1 MIGLQ
6 YIDMLKWEQGRPKA
20 LFMIADMEQ
29 MRKSKT
35 AIFGTGLEAYSIFQY
50 LKGNGIEVKCFV
62 NNDKNLCGRK
72 LCGLNIVSPD
82 EVMDK
87 AWYVIV
93 AMSQSRYNNQV
104 LWQLKVHNQ
113 NQYGIAFID
122 VFHSYKD
129 FSAKLHESV
138 MEAINDIL
146 RKGKSRE
153 DMSVLEDYI
162 SLVPN
167 VGSSASGLLGDIPE
181 FCWTTTWSHC
191 LMEWIYEK
199 YANDGPDLYTNNS
212 SDLCMLEIGAGQGLF
227 SLTVHKL
234 NPLIDIRWLMYNYD
248 EKSGKAVSGKYTAYP
263 DRLFKTYD
271 GLIEEPSYE
280 IEDKFDIIVMTEVME
295 HFVTNPVN
303 TLKKIRNMLKEDG
316 YLYLS
321 TPNWGHLTIYDNY
334 RELPEWTGLN
344 DYKNMSVGTGHV
356 YQYSKSELYEIFEE
370 SGLEIKKYAL
380 SDHNNH
386 NIAAARKNFP

>member
-1 MIGLQ
+1 MISLQ
-6 YIDMLKWEQGRPKA
+6 YIDTLKWEQGRPRA
-20 LFMIADMEQ
+20 LFMIADMVQ
-29 MRKSKT
+29 MRNLKV
-35 AIFGTGLEAYSIFQY
+35 AIFGTGIEAYSIFRY
-50 LKGNGIEVKCFV
+50 LKDNSIVACCFV
-62 NNDKNLCGRK
+62 NNDKSLNGRK
-72 LCGLNIVSPD
+72 MCGLDIVSPD

-87 AWYVIV
+87 SWYVIV

-104 LWQLKVHNQ
+104 LWQLKVHHQ
-113 NQYGIAFID
+113 SQYGIAFID

-129 FSAKLHESV
+129 FSPKLHETV
-138 MEAINDIL
+138 LEAINEIL
-146 RKGKSRE
+146 RKGKMPE
-153 DMSVLEDYI
+153 DINVLEDYV

-167 VGSSASGLLGDIPE
+167 VGSNANNLLGDIPE

-191 LMEWIYEK
+191 LMEWIFEK
-199 YANDGPDLYTNNS
+199 YANDSHSPIKNNKK
-212 SDLCMLEIGAGQGLF
+212 DLCMLEIGAGQGLF

-234 NPLIDIRWLMYNYD
+234 NPAIDIRWLMYNYD
-248 EKSGKAVSGKYTAYP
+248 EKSEKAVSRKYTAYP

-271 GLIEEPSYE
+271 GLIEDPSYE

-303 TLKKIRNMLKEDG
+303 TLKKIKNMLKEDG

-344 DYKNMSVGTGHV
+344 DYRNMSVGTGHV
-356 YQYSKSELYEIFEE
+356 YQYSKLELFEIFEE
-370 SGLEIKKYAL
+370 SGLEIKEYAV

-386 NIAAARKNFP
+386 NIAAVRKNIS